1 VSTPRFL
8 DLPKCAHPASISTP
22 RGTFAAHIAQP
33 PKRTA
38 LRGVALLVPGFTGSK
53 EDFIGILEPL
63 ANRGY
68 RTVALDPR
76 GHYETP
82 GPPDEASYAIEELGA
97 DLVELIVAI
106 APTDGPSRQVHVVG
120 HSLGGVM
127 ARYAAQDRPDLFR
140 SLTLLCSGPRALSG
154 PPADRVALQLGALE
168 QFDLEKVAELREQAA
183 AGSRN
188 PPHITRFL
196 RTRFTTNSKAALLAE
211 SRYLLSATDRIDD
224 LAAVLHESGLPT
236 LVTHGTGDD
245 AWPAE
250 EQREMA
256 ERLRAT
262 YTVIAGSGHSP
273 AVEDPDTTAD
283 VLCDFWKR
291 AELLTT

>member
-1 VSTPRFL
+1 MSTPRFL
-8 DLPKCAHPASISTP
+8 DLPKCTRPTTISTP
-22 RGTFAAHIAQP
+22 RGEFAAHIAEPTDPDQP
-33 PKRTA
+33 P
-38 LRGVALLVPGFTGSK
+38 RGIALLVPGFTGSK

-68 RTVALDPR
+68 RTVAFDPR
-76 GHYETP
+76 GHYQTP
-82 GPPDEASYAIEELGA
+82 GPPDEDSYAIEELAA
-97 DLVELIVAI
+97 DLVAIILAI
-106 APTDGPSRQVHVVG
+106 AAPADQVHLVG

-127 ARYAAQDRPDLFR
+127 ARYAALARPDLLR
-140 SLTLLCSGPRALSG
+140 SLTLLCSGPAALSG
-154 PPADRVALQLGALE
+154 APAERVALQLGALE
-168 QFDLEKVAELREQAA
+168 QFDLEKVAELREQAD

-196 RTRFTTNSKAALLAE
+196 RERFVSNSKAALLAE
-211 SRYLLSATDRIDD
+211 SRYLLGATDRVDE
-224 LAAVLHESGLPT
+224 LAEVLYETGIPI
-236 LVTHGTGDD
+236 LVTHGTADD
-245 AWPAE
+245 AWPTD

-256 ERLRAT
+256 ERLGAT

-273 AVEDPDTTAD
+273 AVEDPDTTTE

>member
-1 VSTPRFL
+1 
-8 DLPKCAHPASISTP
+8 
-22 RGTFAAHIAQP
+22 
-33 PKRTA
+33 
-38 LRGVALLVPGFTGSK
+38 
-53 EDFIGILEPL
+53 
-63 ANRGY
+63 
-68 RTVALDPR
+68 
-76 GHYETP
+76 
-82 GPPDEASYAIEELGA
+82 
-97 DLVELIVAI
+97 
-106 APTDGPSRQVHVVG
+106 VVG

-127 ARYAAQDRPDLFR
+127 ARYAALARPELFR

-168 QFDLEKVAELREQAA
+168 QFDLEKIAELREQAD
-183 AGSRN
+183 AGSHD

-196 RTRFTTNSKAALLAE
+196 RARFTANSKAALLAE
-211 SRYLLSATDRIDD
+211 SRYLLAATDRIDD
-224 LAAVLHESGLPT
+224 LAAVLHEFGLPT

-256 ERLRAT
+256 ERLRAN